1 MYVLYSTFRLMS
13 LQLMVDPVVC
23 CDGHTYERGFIL
35 AWLQQHN
42 TSPTSGA
49 ELSSRDLFD
58 NVGLRKEIIEWKE
71 RGCISQER
79 LLIEA
84 QAAAV
89 QVREELR
96 MLKSKVKDE

>member
-1 MYVLYSTFRLMS
+1 MLTIE
-13 LQLMVDPVVC
+13 LQLMFDPVVC
-23 CDGHTYERGFIL
+23 SDGHTYERSTVL
-35 AWLQQHN
+35 AWLQGHN

-49 ELSSRDLFD
+49 DLSSRELFD

-79 LLIEA
+79 LLVEA

-96 MLKSKVKDE
+96 ILKAKVKDE